1 MSGVIAGTAAIGGA
15 LISSS
20 AASSAAGAQT
30 SALEAGQKTQQ
41 QSLQQQL
48 ALQQQALTQQQA
60 QYTENVAMEQPYMD
74 AGAGALSEYDQLLG
88 IQPVAA
94 AGTPAPAVTPTS
106 TSGGAQPAINNAPVP
121 TAVGSTPAAP
131 AMDPNTGLPVSTA
144 TAAGTLAQQQMGA
157 LANTPGYQFELQQG
171 EQAISNGMSNTTG
184 ALSSAENKAM
194 TNYAEG
200 LAGTTYNSFMD
211 RLNGVNTEGQQ
222 AASQTVAAGQANS
235 NAQSAI
241 VQGETNAT
249 ANTGNNVSQLQAGV
263 GAAQASGYAGIGSAA
278 TGAANSIGQGALL
291 SSLVNPSGSSGGGLT
306 AEEMAIQPPTG

>member
-1 MSGVIAGTAAIGGA
+1 MSGVIAGTAAVAGA

-30 SALEAGQKTQQ
+30 AALEAGQATQA

-48 ALQQQALTQQQA
+48 ALQQQALTQQQS

-74 AGAGALSEYDQLLG
+74 AGAGALTEYDDLLG

-94 AGTPAPAVTPTS
+94 GGTPAATTG
-106 TSGGAQPAINNAPVP
+106 TTGTTGTMGT
-121 TAVGSTPAAP
+121 TATPASTI
-131 AMDPNTGLPVSTA
+131 DPNTGLPATT
-144 TAAGTLAQQQMGA
+144 TAASGTLAQQQMGA

-171 EQAISNGMSNTTG
+171 EQAITNGMSATTG
-184 ALSSAENKAM
+184 NLSSAENQAM

-235 NAQSAI
+235 NAQAAI

-249 ANTGNNVSQLQAGV
+249 ANTGNNVSQLQANV
-263 GAAQASGYAGIGSAA
+263 GAAQASGYLGTGTAATSAANGIGSNLLL
-278 TGAANSIGQGALL
+278 GSLINSQNNA
-291 SSLVNPSGSSGGGLT
+291 GSAGGLT
-306 AEEMAIQPPTG
+306 AQELAVQPPV

>member
-1 MSGVIAGTAAIGGA
+1 MSGVIAGTAAVAGA

-30 SALEAGQKTQQ
+30 AALEAGQQTQA

-88 IQPVAA
+88 ITPQAA
-94 AGTPAPAVTPTS
+94 AGTPAPTAA
-106 TSGGAQPAINNAPVP
+106 GA
-121 TAVGSTPAAP
+121 TATAGAL
-131 AMDPNTGLPVSTA
+131 DPNTGLPAATT

-157 LANTPGYQFELQQG
+157 LASTPGYQFQLQQG
-171 EQAISNGMSNTTG
+171 EQAISNSASATTG
-184 ALSSAENKAM
+184 NLSTAELNAQDQ
-194 TNYAEG
+194 YAQG

-235 NAQSAI
+235 NAQAAI

-249 ANTGNNVSQLQAGV
+249 ANTGNNVAQLQAGV
-263 GAAQASGYAGIGSAA
+263 GAAQASGYSGIGSAA
-278 TGAANSIGQGALL
+278 TGAASSIGQGALL
-291 SSLVNPSGSSGGGLT
+291 TSLLGNNGSTSQALGSPQTFTESPEITGALT
-306 AEEMAIQPPTG
+306 NPTGA